1 MTTTL
6 RLEKI
11 GDAKGIRIPEELI
24 QRYHID
30 SEVRLTET
38 ATGFLLEP
46 AEVEKLTLEES
57 FEEMARDEDSKKELA
72 AWEGTLADGLDDD
85 DFAGWPR

>member
-1 MTTTL
+1 MTTTI
-6 RLEKI
+6 RLETI
-11 GDAKGIRIPEELI
+11 GDSKGFRIPQDLI

-30 SEVRLTET
+30 SEVKLTET

-46 AEVEKLTLEES
+46 AGIKKLSLEES
-57 FEEMARDEDSKKELA
+57 FEEMARDEESKTELA
-72 AWEGTLADGLDDD
+72 AWDGTLADGLDDD